1 MCREACGKYVLTI
14 DIEHCTN
21 VGCFFHFTAPSPSYD
36 EALKLYSKALDK
48 HPNTAVLWKRKVAVH
63 KARGDMEEAVK
74 ELCQFLEV

>member
-1 MCREACGKYVLTI
+1 MSLPVV
-14 DIEHCTN
+14 DIEHRTN
-21 VGCFFHFTAPSPSYD
+21 VGCLFFHGYRSLSYD

>member
-1 MCREACGKYVLTI
+1 MASMSLPVV
-14 DIEHCTN
+14 DIEHRTN
-21 VGCFFHFTAPSPSYD
+21 VGCLVTFSTLSLSFD

>member
-1 MCREACGKYVLTI
+1 MQRGLWQVCPYHRYRTLHQCRMF
-14 DIEHCTN
+14 
-21 VGCFFHFTAPSPSYD
+21 FFHFTAPSPSYD